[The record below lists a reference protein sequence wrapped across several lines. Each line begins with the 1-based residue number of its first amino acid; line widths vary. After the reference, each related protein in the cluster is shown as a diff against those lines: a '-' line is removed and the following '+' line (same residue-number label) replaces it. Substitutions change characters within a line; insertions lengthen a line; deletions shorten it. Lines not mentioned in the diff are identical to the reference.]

1 MSSEATSRVPHRA
14 AGIAVAAMQRSVPIL
29 LFLLLWQALGSFR
42 IIDVEFLPTP
52 TMVARA
58 LGELLAGREIRD
70 NLAATLLR
78 TFAGLGAGALAGVW
92 LGAAMARSPAFRA
105 YVSPIVG
112 ATYSLP
118 KTALVPLLI
127 LWLGVGHAMAIA
139 AVFLT
144 ALLPVVV
151 HTFHG
156 VTATPPILVWS
167 AQALGSTRRQV
178 LWRVLLPHALPDIFT
193 GLRIALGFSFVVAI
207 SAEMIAST
215 AGIGRLTFIYGENG
229 SYAYMFAAVASVV
242 LVAFVADR
250 AILGIGAACL
260 RWHESAAERQGAP

>member
-1 MSSEATSRVPHRA
+1 MIAGLARRAVPL
-14 AGIAVAAMQRSVPIL
+14 L
-29 LFLLLWQALGSFR
+29 LFFAVWQALGGFHLV
-42 IIDVEFLPTP
+42 DTGFLPTP
-52 TMVARA
+52 AMVARA
-58 LGELLAGREIRD
+58 LADLLTGHEIRD
-70 NLAATLLR
+70 NMLATLWR
-78 TFAGLGAGALAGVW
+78 VFAGLV
-92 LGAAMARSPAFRA
+92 LGAASGVALGVGMARSPAFDA
-105 YVSPIVG
+105 YLSPLVG

-127 LWLGVGHAMAIA
+127 LWFGVGHLMAVA

-144 ALLPVVV
+144 CLLPMVV
-151 HTFHG
+151 HTYHG
-156 VTATPPILVWS
+156 VTATPGVLVWS
-167 AQALGSTRRQV
+167 AQALGADRRQV
-178 LWRVLLPHALPDIFT
+178 LRRILLPHALPDIFT
-193 GLRIALGFSFVVAI
+193 GLRVALGFAFVVAI

-242 LVAFVADR
+242 LVAFLADR